1 MGTMRDP
8 VGLQNFN
15 HADTCVWQL
24 VLHGLQ
30 ILHSQTLLLDKNLSA
45 VSTSQKLCFA
55 YFTRYTV
62 CLIYENALASTKY
75 ISLKIV

>member
-30 ILHSQTLLLDKNLSA
+30 ILHSQTI
-45 VSTSQKLCFA
+45 
-55 YFTRYTV
+55 TV
-62 CLIYENALASTKY
+62 G
-75 ISLKIV
+75 